1 MAGVEQ
7 SYHGNPNLKPIGY
20 QHDFTK
26 EEFEEFVK
34 CEQDPIYFIENPLL
48 IFALWHGG
56 MAFHGGLIGMAV
68 ATWIFARRNEIQFIA
83 FGDLVCAA
91 APIGLFFG
99 RIANFING

>member
-34 CEQDPIYFIENPLL
+34 CEQDPIYFIENYCQIVTLDK
-48 IFALWHGG
+48 
-56 MAFHGGLIGMAV
+56 GLQPFKPV
-68 ATWIFARRNEIQFIA
+68 SYTHLTLPTNRE
-83 FGDLVCAA
+83 V
-91 APIGLFFG
+91 
-99 RIANFING
+99 